1 MYCYKLLIA
10 YDGSHYSGWQ
20 VQPNAPSIQEQLQR
34 MLKIITQKENIHVIG
49 AGRTDAGVH
58 ALGQVAHFK
67 IDHSIDKENVLLRL
81 NRLLPEDIRV
91 YSIEEMPL
99 DFHACYSA
107 LGKEYHYH
115 LHLDKIMNPFQRKY
129 RWHLFRS
136 LDLPLLK
143 QALPLFVGTHD
154 FTSFANEAHKG
165 SASRNAI
172 RTIDSI
178 EMCPQ
183 EGGIRLEFK
192 GNGFLYKMV
201 RNIVGTLV
209 NIASHRLAVEE
220 VEKIFAAKDR
230 TKAEQASPPQG
241 LFLVNVIYSSN
252 IFRSDKKSG

>member
-10 YDGSHYSGWQ
+10 YDGSLYSGWQ
-20 VQPNAPSIQEQLQR
+20 VQPNAPSIQEHLEKALQT
-34 MLKIITQKENIHVIG
+34 ITQKQNIHVIG

-67 IDHSIDKENVLLRL
+67 IDKIIDPRL
-81 NRLLPEDIRV
+81 ILFQLNGLLPEDIRI
-91 YSIEEMPL
+91 YSVEEMPL
-99 DFHACYSA
+99 DFHACHSA
-107 LGKEYHYH
+107 VGKEYHYH

-129 RWHLFRS
+129 RWHLFRL
-136 LDLPLLK
+136 LDLSLLE
-143 QALPLFVGTHD
+143 QALPLFIGTRD

-178 EMCPQ
+178 EMYHQ

-209 NIASHRLAVEE
+209 DIASGRMDLKE
-220 VEKIFAAKDR
+220 VENIFAAKDR
-230 TKAEQASPPQG
+230 KKAAQASPPQG
-241 LFLVNVIYSSN
+241 LFLVKVVY
-252 IFRSDKKSG
+252 